1 LSSGLVT
8 IAFYRYSID
17 LMLRTGAKPAPTLGE
32 ITREMTPRWASDLAS
47 IELGQ
52 SARRSA

>member
-17 LMLRTGAKPAPTLGE
+17 LMLRTGAKPAPTPGG
-32 ITREMTPRWASDLAS
+32 ITRRTQYVAFWGEAENICS
-47 IELGQ
+47 G
-52 SARRSA
+52 